1 MTPLTCSGTPTSQAR
16 RAPCRAR
23 GATDRFPRRRRPRLS
38 SASMLVA
45 RGETSVGSGSLRWA
59 ILLGPQFRMSI
70 VQRRGLVFDTRFVPA
85 STQAANANPCL
96 YLLVDGTWRTSTGL
110 SFSSPQALV
119 VSGTHLDGA
128 DGMRPLTYRAAGDP
142 FCMMELHF
150 SSNVTS
156 LRPEMAPTPISL
168 DRAAWEVATS
178 VAECSRGDDDRLLSQ
193 TASLLATLARLSL
206 VSPELAESVLRPM
219 PARFQLLW
227 KAIGPIVERLDLR
240 PTVKELSAVTGG
252 TPREVD
258 RNVRAFVS
266 SFGFLGGSWREGS
279 RYWRLKL
286 AIVFLSA
293 EGASI
298 ADVARA
304 VGYGSTDAMARAFR
318 DARIPP
324 PNVVKER
331 IASAAVD
338 ARAATS

>member
-1 MTPLTCSGTPTSQAR
+1 
-16 RAPCRAR
+16 
-23 GATDRFPRRRRPRLS
+23 
-38 SASMLVA
+38 
-45 RGETSVGSGSLRWA
+45 
-59 ILLGPQFRMSI
+59 
-70 VQRRGLVFDTRFVPA
+70 
-85 STQAANANPCL
+85 
-96 YLLVDGTWRTSTGL
+96 
-110 SFSSPQALV
+110 
-119 VSGTHLDGA
+119 
-128 DGMRPLTYRAAGDP
+128 
-142 FCMMELHF
+142 
-150 SSNVTS
+150 
-156 LRPEMAPTPISL
+156 
-168 DRAAWEVATS
+168 
-178 VAECSRGDDDRLLSQ
+178 
-193 TASLLATLARLSL
+193 
-206 VSPELAESVLRPM
+206 VLRPM

>member
-1 MTPLTCSGTPTSQAR
+1 
-16 RAPCRAR
+16 
-23 GATDRFPRRRRPRLS
+23 
-38 SASMLVA
+38 MLVA
-45 RGETSVGSGSLRWA
+45 RGERSVGAGALRWA

-70 VQRRGLVFDTRFVPA
+70 VQRCGLVFDTRFVPA
-85 STQAANANPCL
+85 SSQAANTNPCV
-96 YLLVDGTWRTSTGL
+96 YLLLDGTWQTSMGA
-110 SFSSPQALV
+110 SFAAPQALL
-119 VSGTHLDGA
+119 VSEAHLDGA
-128 DGMRPLTYRAAGDP
+128 EGVRPFTYRAAGEP

-150 SSNVTS
+150 NPSVTS
-156 LRPEMAPTPISL
+156 LRAASEPVPLSL
-168 DRAAWEVATS
+168 DAATWAAAAV
-178 VAECSRGDDDRLLSQ
+178 VAERSRGDDVRLLPE
-193 TASLLATLARLSL
+193 TASLLAALAKLGL
-206 VSPELAESVLRPM
+206 VSPALAETALHPM
-219 PARFQLLW
+219 PAQFRLLW

-266 SFGFLGGSWREGS
+266 SFGFVGASWRAGT

-293 EGASI
+293 DGASI

-318 DARIPP
+318 DAGLLAPK
-324 PNVVKER
+324 VVKEQ

-338 ARAATS
+338 LRE